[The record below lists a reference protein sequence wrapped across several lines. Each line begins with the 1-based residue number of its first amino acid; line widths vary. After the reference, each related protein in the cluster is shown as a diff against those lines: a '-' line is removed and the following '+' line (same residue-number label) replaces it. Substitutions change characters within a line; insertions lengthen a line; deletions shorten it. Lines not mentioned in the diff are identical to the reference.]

1 MTFASEDLIMDY
13 LVNESQVAIPA
24 LAACIVEPALSLVD
38 TYYVGKA
45 AATGRI
51 LIDLI

>member
-1 MTFASEDLIMDY
+1 MDDLI
-13 LVNESQVAIPA
+13 NELQVAIPA

-45 AATGRI
+45 AATGK
-51 LIDLI
+51 LLLM